1 MSSPDAL
8 PLNPLISERVLR
20 QLHEEAWRWA
30 ALQTGAVG
38 DDADEVMQ
46 MVYEQVIDGRARYRG
61 DAALRTWL
69 FSVIRNTAARLR
81 RRRWLDWQRVQHY
94 VTLSSSDA
102 EYAGAAGTGAIE
114 TGAIEAG
121 SIEIDTA
128 GLEAGLKQ
136 LSPRQRDLI
145 YLCVYREF
153 TIEQAA
159 RILGVGIGSARTHYQ
174 RAKVMLRRHLESRD
188 GH

>member
-8 PLNPLISERVLR
+8 PLNPLISERALR

-61 DAALRTWL
+61 EAALRTWL
-69 FSVIRNTAARLR
+69 FSVVRITAARLR
-81 RRRWLDWQRVQHY
+81 RRRWLDWQRLQRY
-94 VTLSSSDA
+94 VTLSSSDD
-102 EYAGAAGTGAIE
+102 EYADVAATGGIE
-114 TGAIEAG
+114 TGAIELD
-121 SIEIDTA
+121 SA

-136 LSPRQRDLI
+136 LSPRQRDLV